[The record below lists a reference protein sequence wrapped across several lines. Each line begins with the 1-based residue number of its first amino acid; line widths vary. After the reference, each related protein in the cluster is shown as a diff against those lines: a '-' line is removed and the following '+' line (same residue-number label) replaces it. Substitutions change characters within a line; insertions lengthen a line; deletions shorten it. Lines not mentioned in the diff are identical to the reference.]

1 MCIVDMLIYLS
12 FSLSIVHDVPM
23 MLQIEVTRSLREGLT
38 TSSGSN
44 RGLLAPV
51 TLSPA
56 LSSQGL
62 PSVVDAM
69 KTVWP
74 RNPFDPLPPGEA
86 SVGGVLEYTL
96 RDGATRAVVDLPPV
110 TSSTGGLPMHFLVA
124 IGTQ

>member
-1 MCIVDMLIYLS
+1 MPCIVHLLP
-12 FSLSIVHDVPM
+12 VV
-23 MLQIEVTRSLREGLT
+23 LQVEVTRSLREGLRI
-38 TSSGSN
+38 SSGSSS
-44 RGLLAPV
+44 GLLAQV

-74 RNPFDPLPPGEA
+74 RNPFDPLPLGEA

-96 RDGATRAVVDLPPV
+96 RDGTTRTVVDLPPV
-110 TSSTGGLPMHFLVA
+110 TSSTAGLPMHFLVA

>member
-1 MCIVDMLIYLS
+1 M
-12 FSLSIVHDVPM
+12 
-23 MLQIEVTRSLREGLT
+23 EVTRSLREGLRI
-38 TSSGSN
+38 SSGSSS
-44 RGLLAPV
+44 RLLAQV

-74 RNPFDPLPPGEA
+74 RNPFDPLPLGET

-96 RDGATRAVVDLPPV
+96 KDGATRTVVDLPPV
-110 TSSTGGLPMHFLVA
+110 TSSTAGLPMHFLVA